1 MRIPSYERLETDD
14 PSETSTIVSSIH
26 SSHSVAKPATYYGQG
41 PFDAPSSDSEEE
53 DELLE
58 TKGPS
63 TPGIAEAGNF
73 NAPYTPSLRQKRASN
88 IRFLVTTLIVLV
100 VLCGIIGIIAAQTYV
115 GTVYRLPGN
124 RKITMDHIFNGTF
137 AAERSFISWVPEA
150 GDGVFSESTQDGFIK
165 LVDLKTNTTSK
176 LVKKDDIKDEYGKP
190 LQHWAIWQL
199 SPDMKYLLV
208 KGDHQKQWR
217 WSSFGNYYIHDIEA
231 KVTRP
236 MIPPA
241 NPPTTAYATW
251 SPTGNSLAYVDNND
265 LYILTSPSPSTA
277 PIRVTTSGNA
287 SLFHGVPDWVYE
299 EEIFSSDHALWWSPD
314 AQKVAFLRF
323 DETAVDEYS
332 FPIYNPTEDNS
343 AVIPYTSEVTMKYP
357 KPGYNNPLVSVHV
370 FDLGRYLDSDT
381 VVVNGFPAANATLE
395 LDWPG
400 RHPISN
406 SIIMEVAWVDDTQ
419 LLLKEVN
426 RNADSGS
433 VVFFGLS
440 SSDDKARSRG
450 TVVRKLGKEGEEGDD
465 GWIDNNQNIFP
476 LPKSMKGSGSAA
488 YLDIVP
494 TPEGYNHIA
503 LYSPAN
509 SNTPRFLTSGEWEV
523 SSGIKGVDAKLGLVY
538 FEAANPSSIE
548 RHLFSVPIPTI
559 SSPDT
564 VAPTQLTKTQPDET
578 AYYDTNFSPEAGFY
592 LLSYE
597 GPNIPW
603 QKVIQTT
610 NTDFHFVLHT
620 NDELSNKS
628 SQFEAPTILYSTI
641 ESEGFVLNV
650 REVRPPRMDDS
661 GRTKYAVL
669 FYVYGGPFSQLVNTR
684 WQRGWD
690 DYLACGLQYIYVTVD
705 GRGTGFKGRKLRNT
719 VKSNLGYFETI
730 DQINAARIW
739 ASKDYVDPER
749 IGIWGWSYGGFM
761 SSKVAEADAG
771 IHSLAMA
778 VAPVTSWRLYDSIYT
793 ERYMNLPDLNPGGY
807 INASISNVTGFHHIE
822 YLLAHGSGDDN
833 VHFANSAHLLDMLT
847 KAQVR
852 NFRFRMFT
860 DSDHTITKRGAQ
872 REVYEYMLGF
882 LEEKWGKGGRRRGW

>member
-1 MRIPSYERLETDD
+1 MRTSSYERLETDD
-14 PSETSTIVSSIH
+14 PSETSTIVSVH
-26 SSHSVAKPATYYGQG
+26 STHSGVKPATYYGQG
-41 PFDAPSSDSEEE
+41 PFDAPSSDSEDE
-53 DELLE
+53 DELE
-58 TKGPS
+58 RTGPL
-63 TPGIAEAGNF
+63 TPGAAEGGNLG
-73 NAPYTPSLRQKRASN
+73 TPFPLSSRQKRASN
-88 IRFLVTTLIVLV
+88 IRFLITTLIILV
-100 VLCGIIGIIAAQTYV
+100 VLCGIIGIIAAHTYV
-115 GTVYRLPGN
+115 GTVYRLPGT

-137 AAERSFISWVPEA
+137 GAERSVISWVPEA
-150 GDGVFSESTQDGFIK
+150 GDGVFSVSSENNHIK
-165 LVDLKTNTTSK
+165 LVDLKTNTTSN
-176 LVKKDDIKDEYGKP
+176 LVYKFDITDENGYP
-190 LQHWAIWQL
+190 LQQWGSWQL

-208 KGDHQKQWR
+208 KADNKKQWR

-231 KVTRP
+231 KSTHP
-236 MIPPA
+236 MIPPTY
-241 NPPTTAYATW
+241 PPTTAYATW
-251 SPTGNSLAYVDNND
+251 SPTGESLAYVDNND
-265 LYILTSPSPSTA
+265 LYILNSPSPSTA

-299 EEIFSSDHALWWSPD
+299 EEIFSGDHALWWSPD
-314 AQKVAFLRF
+314 SQKVAFLRF
-323 DETAVDEYS
+323 DETAVDEFS

-343 AVIPYTSEVTMKYP
+343 AVIPYTSEITMKYP

-370 FDLGRYLDSDT
+370 FDLGKYLGSDT
-381 VVVNGFPAANATLE
+381 VVQNGFPAANVTLE

-406 SIIMEVAWVDDTQ
+406 SVIMEIAWVDDAQ

-433 VVFFGLS
+433 VVFFDLNN
-440 SSDDKARSRG
+440 SDEKARSRG
-450 TVVRKLGKEGEEGDD
+450 TVVRNLGKEGEEGDN
-465 GWIDNNQNIFP
+465 GWIDNDQNIFP
-476 LPKSMKGSGSAA
+476 LPRSMRESNAAA
-488 YLDIVP
+488 YLDVVP

-503 LYSPAN
+503 LFTPAN
-509 SNTPRFLTSGEWEV
+509 SSTPRFLTSGEWEV
-523 SSGIKGVDAKLGLVY
+523 SSGIKGVDSKLGLVY
-538 FEAANPSSIE
+538 FEAANPSSIG
-548 RHLFSVPIPTI
+548 RHLYSVPIPTAN
-559 SSPDT
+559 SADT
-564 VAPTQLTKTQPDET
+564 VPPTQLTKAELDENP
-578 AYYDTNFSPEAGFY
+578 YYAVHFSPEAGFY

-603 QKVIQTT
+603 QKVIQTS
-610 NTDFHFVLHT
+610 NPDFHYVLHT
-620 NDELSNKS
+620 NDELSNTT
-628 SQFEAPTILYSTI
+628 SQFEAPTVLYSTI
-641 ESEGFVLNV
+641 ESDGYVLNV

-669 FYVYGGPFSQLVNTR
+669 FYVYGGPFSQMVNTR

-690 DYLACGLQYIYVTVD
+690 DYLACRMQYIYVTVD

-719 VKSNLGYFETI
+719 VKSDLGYFETI

-739 ASKDYVDPER
+739 AAKDYVDPER

-807 INASISNVTGFHHIE
+807 INASISNVAGFKNVE

-833 VHFANSAHLLDMLT
+833 VHFANSAHLLDMFT
-847 KAQVR
+847 EAQIR

-860 DSDHTITKRGAQ
+860 DSDHSITKRGAQ

>member
-1 MRIPSYERLETDD
+1 MRTSSYERLETDD
-14 PSETSTIVSSIH
+14 PSETSTIVSVH
-26 SSHSVAKPATYYGQG
+26 STHSGVKPATYYGQG
-41 PFDAPSSDSEEE
+41 PFDAPSSDSEDE
-53 DELLE
+53 DELE
-58 TKGPS
+58 RTGPL
-63 TPGIAEAGNF
+63 TPGVAEAGNLG
-73 NAPYTPSLRQKRASN
+73 TPFPLSSRQKRASN
-88 IRFLVTTLIVLV
+88 IRFLITTLIILV
-100 VLCGIIGIIAAQTYV
+100 VLCGIIGIIAAHTYV
-115 GTVYRLPGN
+115 GTVYHLPGT

-137 AAERSFISWVPEA
+137 GAERSAISWVPEA
-150 GDGVFSESTQDGFIK
+150 GDGVFSVSSENNHIK
-165 LVDLKTNTTSK
+165 LVDLKTNTTSN
-176 LVKKDDIKDEYGKP
+176 LVYKFDITDEDGYP
-190 LQHWAIWQL
+190 LQQWGSWQL

-208 KGDHQKQWR
+208 KADYKKQWR

-231 KVTRP
+231 KSTHP
-236 MIPPA
+236 MIPPTY
-241 NPPTTAYATW
+241 PPTTAYATW
-251 SPTGNSLAYVDNND
+251 SPTGESLAYVDNND
-265 LYILTSPSPSTA
+265 LYILNSPSPSTA

-299 EEIFSSDHALWWSPD
+299 EEIFSGDHALWWSPD
-314 AQKVAFLRF
+314 SQKVAFLRF
-323 DETAVDEYS
+323 DETAVDEFS
-332 FPIYNPTEDNS
+332 FSIYNPTEDNS
-343 AVIPYTSEVTMKYP
+343 AVIPYTSEITMKYP

-370 FDLGRYLDSDT
+370 FDLGKYLGSDT
-381 VVVNGFPAANATLE
+381 VVQNGFPAANVTLE

-406 SIIMEVAWVDDTQ
+406 SVIMEIAWVDDAQ

-433 VVFFGLS
+433 VVFFDLNN
-440 SSDDKARSRG
+440 SDEKARSRG
-450 TVVRKLGKEGEEGDD
+450 TVVRNLGKEGEEGDD
-465 GWIDNNQNIFP
+465 GWIDNDQNIFP
-476 LPKSMKGSGSAA
+476 LPRSMRESNAAA
-488 YLDIVP
+488 YLDVVP

-503 LYSPAN
+503 LFTPAN
-509 SNTPRFLTSGEWEV
+509 SSTPRFLTSGEWEV
-523 SSGIKGVDAKLGLVY
+523 SSGIKGVDSKLGLVY
-538 FEAANPSSIE
+538 FEAANPSSIG
-548 RHLFSVPIPTI
+548 RHLYSVPIPTAN
-559 SSPDT
+559 SADT
-564 VAPTQLTKTQPDET
+564 VPPTQLTKAELDENP
-578 AYYDTNFSPEAGFY
+578 YYAVHFSPEAGFY

-603 QKVIQTT
+603 QKVIQTS
-610 NTDFHFVLHT
+610 NPDFHYVLHT
-620 NDELSNKS
+620 NDELSNTT
-628 SQFEAPTILYSTI
+628 SQFEAPTVLYSTI
-641 ESEGFVLNV
+641 ESDGYVLNF

-669 FYVYGGPFSQLVNTR
+669 FYVYGGPFSQMVNTR

-690 DYLACGLQYIYVTVD
+690 DYLACRMQYIYVTVD

-739 ASKDYVDPER
+739 AAKDYVDPER

-807 INASISNVTGFHHIE
+807 INASISNVAGFKNIE

-833 VHFANSAHLLDMLT
+833 VHFANSAHLLDMFT
-847 KAQVR
+847 EAQIR

-860 DSDHTITKRGAQ
+860 DSDHSITKRGAQ